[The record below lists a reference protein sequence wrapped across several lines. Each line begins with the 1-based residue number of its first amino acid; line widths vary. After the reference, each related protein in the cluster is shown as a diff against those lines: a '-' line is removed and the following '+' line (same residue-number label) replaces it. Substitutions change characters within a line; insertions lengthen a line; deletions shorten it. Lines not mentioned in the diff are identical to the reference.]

1 MSRAR
6 GPPDLLRASG
16 ADVIAFLLMMLGKKF
31 GLIGLA
37 VGGLALL
44 TVVVIFAKA
53 RFIAGRPQAWNSG
66 AIETTLAGVRVR
78 ELDNTHAAVVFS
90 YDLDNRTDTDYRLS
104 SGPNVVIMSRL
115 QPNGSLTSVQQV
127 NLDSAAFVP
136 ARNRTRISLEMAHPF
151 DWPSQRDA
159 AAERQVR
166 QFVADEVSGVQ
177 GFVLFDQ
184 STRYQIEL
192 ATASP
197 ELQRPPVSAGQR

>member
-1 MSRAR
+1 MQAV
-6 GPPDLLRASG
+6 PNVLN
-16 ADVIAFLLMMLGKKF
+16 FLLMTLGKKF

-37 VGGLALL
+37 AGGLALL
-44 TVVVIFAKA
+44 TVLGIFARA
-53 RFIAGRPQAWNSG
+53 RFMAGRPQAWNSG

-127 NLDSAAFVP
+127 SLDSAAFVP
-136 ARNRTRISLEMAHPF
+136 ARNRTRISLEITHPF
-151 DWPSQRDA
+151 DWPLQRDA

>member
-1 MSRAR
+1 VKAV
-6 GPPDLLRASG
+6 PNVLN
-16 ADVIAFLLMMLGKKF
+16 FLLMMLGKKL

-37 VGGLALL
+37 VGALALL
-44 TVVVIFAKA
+44 TVLVIFARA
-53 RFIAGRPQAWNSG
+53 RYIAGRPQAWNSG

-127 NLDSAAFVP
+127 SLDSAAFVP
-136 ARNRTRISLEMAHPF
+136 ARNRTRISLEIAHPF

-197 ELQRPPVSAGQR
+197 ELQRLPVSAGQR

>member
-1 MSRAR
+1 VKAV
-6 GPPDLLRASG
+6 PNVLN
-16 ADVIAFLLMMLGKKF
+16 FLLMMLGKKL

-44 TVVVIFAKA
+44 TVLVIFARS
-53 RFIAGRPQAWNSG
+53 RFIAARPQAWNSG

-127 NLDSAAFVP
+127 SLDSAAFVP
-136 ARNRTRISLEMAHPF
+136 ARNRTRISLEMTHPF

>member
-1 MSRAR
+1 MAPWKKL
-6 GPPDLLRASG
+6 GW
-16 ADVIAFLLMMLGKKF
+16 IA
-31 GLIGLA
+31 LA
-37 VGGLALL
+37 VCGLVAILL
-44 TVVVIFAKA
+44 FV
-53 RFIAGRPQAWNSG
+53 RFSSVWHSPEPANGWNSG
-66 AIETTLAGVRVR
+66 AIQSTLAGVRVR
-78 ELDNTHAAVVFS
+78 ELDSTHAAVVFF

-104 SGPNVVIMSRL
+104 SGPSVVIMSRL

-127 NLDSAAFVP
+127 SLDSAAFVP
-136 ARNRTRISLEMAHPF
+136 ARNRTRVSLEMTHPF

-192 ATASP
+192 ATAAP
-197 ELQRPPVSAGQR
+197 ESQRPPVSAGQR